1 MTKDGIE
8 EFIQKIGKQIQFY
21 GCTSTSTNQDTALT
35 FAKDDAEAGRHKV
48 LFQIIWKREEQHYFL
63 NAGAYDYEQEVLLE
77 DGVELYVHEVKD
89 IIQEQDNQKKKL
101 YTLIVLGT
109 ERKEAE

>member
-8 EFIQKIGKQIQFY
+8 EYIQKIGEHISLY
-21 GCTSTSTNQDTALT
+21 GCTSTSTNHDTALSY
-35 FAKDDAEAGRHKV
+35 AKDDAEAGRHKV
-48 LFQIIWKREEQHYFL
+48 LFQIIWKNEYSHYFL

-77 DGVELYVHEVKD
+77 DGVRLYVHEVKD

-101 YTLIVLGT
+101 YTLIVLGSK
-109 ERKEAE
+109 RKEAE